1 MPGHNW
7 NMYPRLYDVIWGFQS
22 SYTKRAF
29 WQGEFCCTS
38 CVPLGM
44 QHTCAL
50 ITVRHWRLYLGASSI
65 LQGCGKMMFKCMKM
79 HHLIHFGMILTS
91 QIMLGRWGFPYIY
104 IYICVCVYSVC
115 VGSNPPNRRPTGNSL
130 RHFTTPA
137 LAKKKAQRQ
146 HHCLNRRSWHKQ
158 IPQTAFKRIFDISK
172 KSSDSSKILTRILR
186 LLNAPRIVTIY
197 CYSTFKYT

>member
-7 NMYPRLYDVIWGFQS
+7 NMYPRLYDVIWWFQS

-79 HHLIHFGMILTS
+79 HNLIHFGMILTS

-104 IYICVCVYSVC
+104 IYIYICVCVCVC
-115 VGSNPPNRRPTGNSL
+115 VRVYSRYSSSNGLWWRLTSQI
-130 RHFTTPA
+130 HYIYI
-137 LAKKKAQRQ
+137 QYIYIYVCV
-146 HHCLNRRSWHKQ
+146 CL
-158 IPQTAFKRIFDISK
+158 
-172 KSSDSSKILTRILR
+172 
-186 LLNAPRIVTIY
+186 
-197 CYSTFKYT
+197 